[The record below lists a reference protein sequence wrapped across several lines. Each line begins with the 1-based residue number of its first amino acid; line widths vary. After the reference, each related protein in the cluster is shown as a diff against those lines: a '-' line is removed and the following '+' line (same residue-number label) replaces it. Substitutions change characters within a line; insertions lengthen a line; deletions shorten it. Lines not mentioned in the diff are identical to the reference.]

1 MAHDV
6 KVLEHKIRSLGETVS
21 KLSQKK
27 YDAMLIANI
36 HRPGLA
42 LTVRETELVLA
53 QLDMLQTQAN
63 ALSHGFADACGNCRQ
78 DWAERIE
85 PAASAAIKLKERCPT

>member
-36 HRPGLA
+36 HRPGWT
-42 LTVRETELVLA
+42 TVRENELVLA

-63 ALSHGFADACGNCRQ
+63 ALSHGFEMLAGIADKIGRSELNPQ
-78 DWAERIE
+78 
-85 PAASAAIKLKERCPT
+85 PLPP